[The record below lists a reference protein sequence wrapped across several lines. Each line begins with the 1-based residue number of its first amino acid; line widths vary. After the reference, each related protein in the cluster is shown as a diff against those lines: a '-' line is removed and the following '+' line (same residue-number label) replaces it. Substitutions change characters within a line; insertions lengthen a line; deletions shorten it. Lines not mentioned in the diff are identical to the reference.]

1 MTLRTNKIR
10 PSPFSIRLTTSQNQS
25 QTILVFSVF
34 RVDIF
39 SLGSTESFDFRQLVI
54 NEASNGT
61 FDFRSNDLKP
71 NQRETDFQ
79 LSHLKPD
86 HRYRLTILA
95 IDRRSRAGTDLIKAI
110 LQFFN
115 FIIIVCDKLN

>member
-1 MTLRTNKIR
+1 M
-10 PSPFSIRLTTSQNQS
+10 
-25 QTILVFSVF
+25 
-34 RVDIF
+34 DIF

-95 IDRRSRAGTDLIKAI
+95 IDRRSRAGTDLKK
-110 LQFFN
+110 QFYKFLALLYRVASLLKEN
-115 FIIIVCDKLN
+115 IIVRSGSSLDYSILSSFCSFSYSRAY